1 MVSGNQIESGILT
14 GPRRQVAGAE
24 VCAALAAMALPVDVI
39 W

>member
-1 MVSGNQIESGILT
+1 MASGSQIERGTLIR
-14 GPRRQVAGAE
+14 PNPKVIGAE